1 MCVLKCAGVHVL
13 KVCEHMSA
21 HTSGDQRTGCC
32 CSGGAVRGLLSP
44 HPQNQNGKCD
54 CRLHECGELD
64 LSPQAWTSELC
75 WLARLS
81 SPCIHF
87 LGFLFSRFFLYL
99 CVCVCGHM
107 CTCEHRVPWR
117 LEEGICSFW
126 ARVVVS
132 WQLPSMGDRS
142 RTPVLWAIS
151 QPWEYFHHG
160 SLSWCSCSVRIR
172 IHIRTC
178 SPGNLSTDPSSRHSV
193 LRTRELSCLPAS
205 SFWLAQTYLKLNVS
219 VLTHLSFY
227 HKHFNPSG
235 LWIGV
240 CVSPT
245 SPSLGAQGQTRA
257 DSVSDE
263 LSH

>member
-1 MCVLKCAGVHVL
+1 MCVLKCAAVRVL
-13 KVCEHMSA
+13 QVCEHTSA

-32 CSGGAVRGLLSP
+32 CSRGAVRGTANVTAAYMGAGSWTWALRPGHQSP
-44 HPQNQNGKCD
+44 AGWPV
-54 CRLHECGELD
+54 
-64 LSPQAWTSELC
+64 SPVPVSTFWGSYFQ
-75 WLARLS
+75 
-81 SPCIHF
+81 
-87 LGFLFSRFFLYL
+87 GFFLYW
-99 CVCVCGHM
+99 CVCACGHV

-117 LEEGICSFW
+117 LEEGICFFW

-132 WQLPSMGDRS
+132 WQLASMGARS

-151 QPWEYFHHG
+151 QPWEYFHRG
-160 SLSWCSCSVRIR
+160 YLSWCSCLVRFR

-178 SPGNLSTDPSSRHSV
+178 SPGNLSTDPSSRHPV

-227 HKHFNPSG
+227 HKHFSLSG

-240 CVSPT
+240 CASPT
-245 SPSLGAQGQTRA
+245 SPSLCAQGQTRT
-257 DSVSDE
+257 DLVSDK
-263 LSH
+263 LFY

>member
-1 MCVLKCAGVHVL
+1 MCWRCVSTCLHIHLETKGQAVVVPEELSGVFCLHIL
-13 KVCEHMSA
+13 
-21 HTSGDQRTGCC
+21 RTRMANVTAAYM
-32 CSGGAVRGLLSP
+32 GAAC
-44 HPQNQNGKCD
+44 N
-54 CRLHECGELD
+54 

-99 CVCVCGHM
+99 FVCVCGHM

-245 SPSLGAQGQTRA
+245 SPSLGAQGQTQA